1 MRGISEFRR
10 RSSSS
15 KITFPDFAAC
25 GAGSIRRPKGLCV
38 AHGEQGFAVA
48 GGANQ
53 QLAVGRNKLYEVPT
67 VSCRFPA
74 YIYVPYYDP
83 LVVFGPPG
91 PGFFIGAAIRWGPA
105 VIITGGFFS
114 FGWAYPYFVW
124 GAHAIYFD
132 RTPWSRVWVNRAY
145 YVHPYAHPWVVRP
158 GPRVEVHPIVHRR

>member
-1 MRGISEFRR
+1 LSFQLIENNLPGFRCLRSRFHSETEGRMRRARR
-10 RSSSS
+10 TRICGHWGRES
-15 KITFPDFAAC
+15 AA
-25 GAGSIRRPKGLCV
+25 R
-38 AHGEQGFAVA
+38 
-48 GGANQ
+48 
-53 QLAVGRNKLYEVPT
+53 VGRNKLYEVPT

-91 PGFFIGAAIRWGPA
+91 PGFFRGAAIRWGPA